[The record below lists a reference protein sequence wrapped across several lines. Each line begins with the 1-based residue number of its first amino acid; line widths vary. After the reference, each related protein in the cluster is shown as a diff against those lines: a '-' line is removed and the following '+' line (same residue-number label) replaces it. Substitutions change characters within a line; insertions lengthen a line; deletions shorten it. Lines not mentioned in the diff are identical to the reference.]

1 MNVDNLNDAEKK
13 IYWKIFFE
21 QKLIID
27 KFREDMMTFNPEW
40 KTIDSQGLI
49 KTMNQVFDGNF
60 EVDAAKKAV
69 ENFRSEQLAINLQI
83 AFDLQCQFE
92 DETF

>member
-1 MNVDNLNDAEKK
+1 
-13 IYWKIFFE
+13 
-21 QKLIID
+21 
-27 KFREDMMTFNPEW
+27 MMTFNPEW

>member
-1 MNVDNLNDAEKK
+1 MNVDNLNSAEKK